1 MANFTLEIW
10 CSDDAAVERARWWYC
25 SRYDCQRSVL
35 QDVDCCYAWSK
46 HDIVTSRS
54 IVLIKCSVQVTIIVV
69 GCVSCRALFVV
80 RDASCDKSPVYPLL
94 AIGVNSD
101 DIAIRANIIVKWRST
116 S

>member
-25 SRYDCQRSVL
+25 SRYACQGSVL

-54 IVLIKCSVQVTIIVV
+54 IVLNGSVQVTTIVV
-69 GCVSCRALFVV
+69 GCVSCRAFFVV

-101 DIAIRANIIVKWRST
+101 DTAIPADMIVKWRST